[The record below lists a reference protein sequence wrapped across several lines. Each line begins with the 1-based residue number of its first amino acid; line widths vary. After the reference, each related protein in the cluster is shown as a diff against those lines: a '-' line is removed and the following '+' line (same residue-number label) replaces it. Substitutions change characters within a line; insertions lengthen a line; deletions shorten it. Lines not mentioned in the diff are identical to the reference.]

1 MLAGESKRGLKS
13 SIMHSILVYHTISE
27 SHEASPGD
35 EMISPERF
43 EQQLRWLSRRRRVVP
58 LVETLHRKESERL
71 VAITFDDGYRDNL
84 TVALPI
90 LEKYSLPITLFVV
103 AGFVDRDG
111 YLSEEELREMSRHPL
126 VTIGAHGLW
135 HHDFN
140 RLTPDEARF
149 ELVESR
155 RLLEGIIDQ
164 KVDLLAW
171 PFGECDGVLERL
183 SAECGYRASW
193 SVWKGTN
200 DSHSRWR
207 VPLGRRDN
215 LLLFIAK
222 SSGGYALTE
231 AKWHRFQERR
241 VRTACGSGRSIA
253 RVERDSPTEINRPL
267 PQAVLTRPD

>member
-1 MLAGESKRGLKS
+1 MS
-13 SIMHSILVYHTISE
+13 SVLVYHTISSPPE
-27 SHEASPGD
+27 SLPGEID
-35 EMISPERF
+35 ISPERF
-43 EQQLRWLSRRRRVVP
+43 EQQMQWLSHWRRVAP
-58 LVETLHRKESERL
+58 LEETLRSPRERL

-135 HHDFN
+135 HRHFN
-140 RLTPDEARF
+140 RLTPDEAHF

-155 RLLEGIIDQ
+155 RLLEGIVHQ
-164 KVDLLAW
+164 KIDLLAW
-171 PFGECDGVLERL
+171 PFGACDGPLERL

-193 SVWKGTN
+193 TVWKGTN
-200 DSHSRWR
+200 SSHSRWR

-215 LLLFIAK
+215 LLRFIAK
-222 SSGGYALTE
+222 SSGA
-231 AKWHRFQERR
+231 
-241 VRTACGSGRSIA
+241 
-253 RVERDSPTEINRPL
+253 
-267 PQAVLTRPD
+267 